1 MTLITEACTRWSI
14 LQLDQVENLGKPEG
28 GVQGV
33 LLTTPSMILGRV
45 FAKNVTKKGS
55 PQVNLRV

>member
-45 FAKNVTKKGS
+45 FAKNVTKGHLK
-55 PQVNLRV
+55 